1 MIVWFAAAI
10 LTACVLLYT
19 LAPLARAGQLRT
31 AYALSAFVALLALAL
46 YAWLGNPNLSAQPAG
61 PRQETQQQAL
71 AKIED
76 GANKLRQSLTQ
87 NPDDAA
93 GWALL
98 ASSETALSHDEAAA
112 IAFDHAAALTDGE
125 RKETFTQ
132 QANAAR
138 LAGRYEA
145 GKGAWLAGDRKG
157 MEANWR
163 PLLDLL
169 PDGAP
174 LRSELLQKLDAPQ

>member
-10 LTACVLLYT
+10 LTAFVLLYT
-19 LAPLARAGQLRT
+19 LAPLARMGKVRT
-31 AYALSAFVALLALAL
+31 AYALSTFVALLSLAL
-46 YAWLGNPNLSAQPAG
+46 YAWLGNPNLPPQPAG
-61 PRQETQQQAL
+61 PRQAAQQAAL
-71 AKIED
+71 AQIEA
-76 GANKLRQSLTQ
+76 GADKLRQSLAA

-125 RKETFTQ
+125 EKETFAQ

-138 LAGRYEA
+138 LAERYKA
-145 GKGAWLAGDRKG
+145 GKAAWLAGDRKG

-174 LRSELLQKLDAPQ
+174 LRGELLQKLDAPQ